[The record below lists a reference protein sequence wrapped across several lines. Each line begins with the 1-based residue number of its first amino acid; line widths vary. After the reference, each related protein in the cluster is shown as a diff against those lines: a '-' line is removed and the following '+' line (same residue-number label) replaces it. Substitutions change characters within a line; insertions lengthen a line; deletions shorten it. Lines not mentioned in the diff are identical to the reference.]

1 MKIIRF
7 VVGNSVKPS
16 FGVVIGDRAV
26 AFSVLQEKF
35 GKMQPELADSRA
47 YLSNLPES

>member
-7 VVGNSVKPS
+7 TVVDSSKPH

-26 AFSVLQEKF
+26 AFSVLQ
-35 GKMQPELADSRA
+35 G
-47 YLSNLPES
+47 